1 LCLRESCMRE
11 NRTYS
16 LSGGRWPARKRA
28 TSDPTARKRVMT
40 AERRAEELKNG
51 ANEGTGTVQR
61 DPRRGEPQQREPPCA
76 CRRQKRCNR
85 GGPKAMD
92 LNTEPRTFRKRAMY
106 ENLMEAVVREENC
119 KLALVAVTRN
129 QGAAGIDRMKTTELE
144 KHLEAHWEK
153 IRTKLLTGTYVPS
166 PVRRV
171 EIPKPS
177 GGVRMLGIP
186 TAVAGTDA
194 DLRADVQRA

>member
-1 LCLRESCMRE
+1 
-11 NRTYS
+11 
-16 LSGGRWPARKRA
+16 
-28 TSDPTARKRVMT
+28 
-40 AERRAEELKNG
+40 
-51 ANEGTGTVQR
+51 
-61 DPRRGEPQQREPPCA
+61 
-76 CRRQKRCNR
+76 
-85 GGPKAMD
+85 MD

-129 QGAAGIDRMKTTELE
+129 QGAAEIDRMKTTELE

-153 IRTKLLTGTYVPS
+153 MRAKLLTGTYVPS

-186 TAVAGTDA
+186 T
-194 DLRADVQRA
+194 VQDRFIQQLLLQALTPVC